1 MCPLADNQ
9 VHFEVTGAGKI
20 EAVDN
25 GNAATAEPFRASE
38 HKAFS
43 GLALLIVRS
52 TGKPGSINV
61 KATADGLAAA
71 ATRLTAK

>member
-1 MCPLADNQ
+1 MADPL
-9 VHFEVTGAGKI
+9 VRFSVTGAGKI

-25 GNAATAEPFRASE
+25 GNAATAEPFHADH

-52 TGKPGSINV
+52 KAGAPGAIHV
-61 KATADGLAAA
+61 TATSDGLAQASA
-71 ATRLTAK
+71 ELTTRK